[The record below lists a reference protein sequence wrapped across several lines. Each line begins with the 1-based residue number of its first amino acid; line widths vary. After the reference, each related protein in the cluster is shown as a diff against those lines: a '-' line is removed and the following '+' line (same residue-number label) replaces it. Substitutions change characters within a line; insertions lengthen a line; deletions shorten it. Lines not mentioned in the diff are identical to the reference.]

1 MSRGDRNGKSARG
14 AASESAGRQ
23 ASRPLAA
30 DMNTE
35 SLAGAVEA
43 ELSNIESQL
52 QRLSALRDDTRP
64 YESFD
69 LNSCPVAAD
78 HAPAFFEYD
87 GHCPP
92 RAPEDTRAQALR
104 SRSWAQADRSA
115 LDEAEIAAPVN
126 RVANSAS
133 QGADG
138 HTVPQ
143 LTNDLENTFQQL
155 GRHFSSSAAQ
165 QWREANERLSEVRS
179 LTAEI
184 RRLHAAARDLLGEIE
199 QLRVAAGRACG
210 SCGNRTA

>member
-14 AASESAGRQ
+14 ATSDSASRQ
-23 ASRPLAA
+23 ASRPRAA
-30 DMNTE
+30 EQTTE

-43 ELSNIESQL
+43 ELSNIETQL
-52 QRLSALRDDTRP
+52 QRLSMSSDDTRP

-69 LNSCPVAAD
+69 FNSCAVVAD

-92 RAPEDTRAQALR
+92 RAPEDARAHALR

-115 LDEAEIAAPVN
+115 IDEAETAAPVN
-126 RVANSAS
+126 RVATSAS

-143 LTNDLENTFQQL
+143 LADDLENTFQQL
-155 GRHFSSSAAQ
+155 GRRFSSAAAQ
-165 QWREANERLSEVRS
+165 QWREANERLSEVRA

-210 SCGNRTA
+210 SCRNHTA